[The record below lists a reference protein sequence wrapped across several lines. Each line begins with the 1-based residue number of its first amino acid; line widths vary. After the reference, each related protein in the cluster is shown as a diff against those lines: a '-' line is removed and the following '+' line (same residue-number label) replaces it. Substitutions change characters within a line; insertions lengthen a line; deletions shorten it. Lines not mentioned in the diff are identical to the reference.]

1 MAAPATS
8 DVSIATASGTVIA
21 GIVQG
26 LESQA
31 FLPGQRLVEADLA
44 TQFGVG
50 RNSVREALQKLAA
63 DGIIEL
69 SRNRGAAIRALT
81 LAQAQDVLEIAE
93 FMTGLL
99 AARAAARASGSAHT
113 PALRAALDEL
123 EAATASPRRQAF
135 LTARRH
141 FYRALLEIAA
151 NHELKRLFPAIQMH
165 VVHACFRLPGLRELR
180 LADYRRIGAAVLA
193 GDVEGAREAGRE
205 HVRRVRT
212 AIEAM
217 AVD

>member
-1 MAAPATS
+1 MPALASS
-8 DVSIATASGTVIA
+8 DISIPTASGAVFA

-26 LESQA
+26 LESQD

-44 TQFGVG
+44 AHFGVG

-63 DGIIEL
+63 DGIVEL
-69 SRNRGAAIRALT
+69 NRHRGAAIRTLT
-81 LAQAQDVLEIAE
+81 LAEAQDVLEIAE

-99 AARAAARASGSAHT
+99 AGRAAACAADSAHT

-123 EAATASPRRQAF
+123 EAAGASPKRHAF
-135 LTARRH
+135 LAARRH

-151 NHELKRLFPAIQMH
+151 NRELKRLFPAIQMH
-165 VVHACFRLPGLRELR
+165 VVHACFRLPGLRDLR

-193 GDVEGAREAGRE
+193 NDAEAAREAGMA
-205 HVRRVRT
+205 HVRRVRA
-212 AIEAM
+212 AIETM